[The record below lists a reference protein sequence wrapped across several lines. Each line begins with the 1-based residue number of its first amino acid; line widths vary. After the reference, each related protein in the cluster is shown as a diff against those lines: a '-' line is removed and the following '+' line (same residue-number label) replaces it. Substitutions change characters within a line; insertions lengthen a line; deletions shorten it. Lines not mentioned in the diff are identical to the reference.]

1 MDIIIFIIFPVA
13 FFRLC
18 FSVSDTCKGIFL
30 LIMGSVLPKILPL
43 TLTFLMELLLVLHFK
58 HRVFPAFHIW
68 SSVNILW
75 ILYIMSMSLLQWGV
89 QNWIQLS
96 RCGLASAK

>member
-1 MDIIIFIIFPVA
+1 MFLVA
-13 FFRLC
+13 FFSWC

-30 LIMGSVLPKILPL
+30 LIMGSVLQKILPV

-58 HRVFPAFHIW
+58 YKVFPAFHIW

-75 ILYIMSMSLLQWGV
+75 TLYSMYVYVSLIMGSTELNTALQVWP
-89 QNWIQLS
+89 
-96 RCGLASAK
+96 CKC